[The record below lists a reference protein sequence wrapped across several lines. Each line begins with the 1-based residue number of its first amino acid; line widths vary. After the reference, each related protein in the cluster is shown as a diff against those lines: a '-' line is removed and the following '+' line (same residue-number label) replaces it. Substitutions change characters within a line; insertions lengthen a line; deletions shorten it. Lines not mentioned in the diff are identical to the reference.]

1 MSFNVGKTYN
11 FITLVPEVLGGR
23 FENMKV
29 RGKFSWEEA
38 YKYRDIK
45 VLHEQIKRSLPQ
57 NIRIEDM
64 EYILFEDSNKKTIV
78 IPTAYIE
85 SDSIVEVRKLTLLVE
100 IPNCNTEDAPLIQEK
115 LVEIG
120 KVGCTIKLKYE

>member
-1 MSFNVGKTYN
+1 MFNTGKIYN
-11 FITLVPEVLGGR
+11 FITLVPEILGGR

-29 RGKFSWEEA
+29 RGKFDWQEA

-64 EYILFEDSNKKTIV
+64 EYILFEDTSKRTLV
-78 IPTAYIE
+78 LPTVYIA
-85 SDSIVEVRKLTLLVE
+85 SDSIVEVQKLSIIVE
-100 IPNCNTEDAPLIQEK
+100 IPNCNTEDVGIIQEK

-120 KVGCTIKLKYE
+120 KVGCTISLKYT

>member
-1 MSFNVGKTYN
+1 MFNTGKIYN
-11 FITLVPEVLGGR
+11 FITLVPEILGGR

-29 RGKFSWEEA
+29 KGKFDWQEA

-57 NIRIEDM
+57 NIKIEEM
-64 EYILFEDSNKKTIV
+64 EYILFEDTSKRTLV
-78 IPTAYIE
+78 LPTAYIV
-85 SDSIVEVRKLTLLVE
+85 SDSIVEVQKLSIVVE
-100 IPNCNTEDAPLIQEK
+100 IPNCNTEDVGIVQEK

-120 KVGCTIKLKYE
+120 KVGCTISLKYT

>member
-1 MSFNVGKTYN
+1 MFNTGKIYN
-11 FITLVPEVLGGR
+11 FITLVPEILGGR

-29 RGKFSWEEA
+29 RGKFDWHEA

-64 EYILFEDSNKKTIV
+64 EYILFEDTSKRTLV
-78 IPTAYIE
+78 LPTAYIA
-85 SDSIVEVRKLTLLVE
+85 SDSIVEVQKLSIVVE
-100 IPNCNTEDAPLIQEK
+100 IPNCNTEDVGIIQEK

-120 KVGCTIKLKYE
+120 KVGCTISLKYT

>member
-1 MSFNVGKTYN
+1 MFNTGKIYN
-11 FITLVPEVLGGR
+11 FITLVPEILGGR

-29 RGKFSWEEA
+29 RGTFDWQEA

-57 NIRIEDM
+57 NIKIEDM
-64 EYILFEDSNKKTIV
+64 EYILFEDTSKRNLV
-78 IPTAYIE
+78 LPTAYIV
-85 SDSIVEVRKLTLLVE
+85 SDSIVEVQKLSIVVE
-100 IPNCNTEDAPLIQEK
+100 IPNCNTEDVGIIQEK

-120 KVGCTIKLKYE
+120 KVGCTISLKYT